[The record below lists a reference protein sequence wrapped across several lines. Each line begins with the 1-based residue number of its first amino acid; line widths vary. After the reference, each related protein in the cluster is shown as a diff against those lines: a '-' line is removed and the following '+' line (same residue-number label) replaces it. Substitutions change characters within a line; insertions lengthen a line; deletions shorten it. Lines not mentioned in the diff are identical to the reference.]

1 MSELSRAPRGAYGAL
16 AAGLVLMTVLVAYN
30 GAGEV
35 LTALSTAGSG
45 LLVVA
50 LFHLVPMFADT
61 LGWRRLLHSR
71 LPALTLMRLRWIGES
86 INGLLPAFQL
96 GGSVVKAQLASRR
109 GVAPSLAGASV
120 VVDVTTL
127 AGTQLLF
134 TLVGLGLLIAHLG
147 GRGLVLPSV
156 LGLLIMGLLVGS
168 FVAVQRRGLFAGLA
182 RMLGRVGRG
191 GRWTALASGAEALD
205 ESVVHLYRD
214 RVAIAG
220 ASFWHLLSWVLGAGE
235 VWLALRFIGHPV
247 DLLTA
252 VLLESLGQAVRV
264 AAFAVP
270 GAMGVQEGG
279 YLVLGRAVG
288 LAPETC
294 LALSLSKRVREV
306 ILGVPGLLAWQWEGA
321 LARSGA

>member
-1 MSELSRAPRGAYGAL
+1 MSELNRAPSGAYWAL
-16 AAGLVLMTVLVAYN
+16 AGGLVLMTILVAYN
-30 GAGEV
+30 GASEV
-35 LTALSTAGSG
+35 FAALSTAGSG

-50 LFHLVPMFADT
+50 VFHVVPMFADT
-61 LGWRRLLHSR
+61 LGWQRLLHAR
-71 LPALTLMRLRWIGES
+71 LSALTLLRLRWIGES

-96 GGSVVKAQLASRR
+96 GGSVVKAQLVARR
-109 GVAPSLAGASV
+109 GIAPSQAGASV

-134 TLVGLGLLIAHLG
+134 TFVGIALLVAHLG
-147 GRGLVLPSV
+147 GAGLVLPSA
-156 LGLLIMGLLVGS
+156 LGLAIMTLLIAS
-168 FVAVQRRGLFAGLA
+168 FVLAQRRGLFAGLA

-191 GRWTALASGAEALD
+191 GRWNALASGAEALD
-205 ESVVHLYRD
+205 ESVVRLYRD
-214 RVAIAG
+214 RAAVAVA
-220 ASFWHLLSWVLGAGE
+220 AFWHLVSWVLGAGE

-247 DLLTA
+247 DAVTA

-270 GAMGVQEGG
+270 GAVGVQEGG

-306 ILGVPGLLAWQWEGA
+306 VLGVPGLLAWQWEGA
-321 LARSGA
+321 FARGGA